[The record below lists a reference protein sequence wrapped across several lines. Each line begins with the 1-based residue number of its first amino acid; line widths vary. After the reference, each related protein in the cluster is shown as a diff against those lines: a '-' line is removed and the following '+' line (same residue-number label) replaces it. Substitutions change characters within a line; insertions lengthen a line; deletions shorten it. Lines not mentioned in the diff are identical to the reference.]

1 MLQAM
6 KDKAL
11 STGVKIAIN
20 QYIKEYG
27 EILELNL
34 NSKFKSMEIEVKLD
48 GESEN
53 LTVQIEHY
61 EITEENYLRVSGIT
75 TSRTWINS
83 LSSIHLE
90 GKEFKVP
97 NEYAQ
102 ILKAV
107 IQVNY
112 DE

>member
-20 QYIKEYG
+20 QHIKDYG
-27 EILELNL
+27 EIVKLNL
-34 NSKFKSMEIEVKLD
+34 NSKFKSMDLEVRLD

-53 LTVQIEHY
+53 LTVQIENY
-61 EITEENYLRVSGIT
+61 EITEDNHLKISGIT
-75 TSRTWINS
+75 TSRIWINKLAS
-83 LSSIHLE
+83 KYLE

-102 ILKAV
+102 MLRAV
-107 IQVNY
+107 V
-112 DE
+112 